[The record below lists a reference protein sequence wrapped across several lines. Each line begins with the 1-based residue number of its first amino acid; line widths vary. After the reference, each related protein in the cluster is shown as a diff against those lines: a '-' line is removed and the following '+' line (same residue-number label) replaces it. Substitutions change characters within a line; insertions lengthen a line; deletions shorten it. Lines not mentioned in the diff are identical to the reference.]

1 MKRIRPHALSALAKV
16 AVFMVFTISATVL
29 LGLTITNS
37 SLQSSA
43 DYQARFTD
51 VTSLNEGDDVR
62 IGGVRVGQVET
73 ISLLGNGQAEVEFSL
88 DAARRVPIDTRATLK
103 YRNLVGQR
111 YIALSPGRNGTTR
124 VLPPGGTI
132 PVERTAPAINLTE
145 LFNGFKPLFRAL
157 SPKDVNQLS
166 YEIIQ
171 VLQGEGGTVRSLL
184 THTASLTATLAE
196 KDRVIGE
203 LIENLN
209 AVLGRVSARNSELSS
224 LLVTL
229 QEFVSGLAEDRRPIG
244 DALDSVA
251 GLTETTAGFLDD
263 ARVPLRKDIA
273 GLESVAGL
281 LADNDELVERFLTR
295 LPGKVATINPTGS
308 YGSWFNF
315 YLCRASGQVGVSSL
329 NIEQPLLPVPTTE
342 QPQRCTS

>member
-1 MKRIRPHALSALAKV
+1 MRRQALSALVKV
-16 AVFMVFTISATVL
+16 GVFVVVTVAATVL
-29 LGLTITNS
+29 LGLTIANS
-37 SLQSSA
+37 SLQRSE

-51 VTSLNEGDDVR
+51 VTSLNEGDEVR
-62 IGGVRVGQVET
+62 IGGVRVGQVEK
-73 ISLLGNGQAEVEFSL
+73 ISLLANEQAEVEFSL
-88 DAARRVPIDTRATLK
+88 DADRRIPIDTRAALK

-111 YIALSPGRNGTTR
+111 YVALLPGRPDTTR

-132 PVERTAPAINLTE
+132 PVQRTAPAVNLTE
-145 LFNGFKPLFRAL
+145 LFNGFKPLFQAL
-157 SPKDVNQLS
+157 NPKDVNQLS

-196 KDRVIGE
+196 KDQVIGE
-203 LIENLN
+203 LIDNLN

-224 LLVTL
+224 LIVTL

-244 DALDSVA
+244 DAVDALA

-263 ARVPLRKDIA
+263 ARTPLRKDIA
-273 GLESVAGL
+273 GLKAVAGL
-281 LADNDELVERFLTR
+281 LSDNDDLLERFLTR
-295 LPGKVATINPTGS
+295 LPGKVAKITPTGS

-315 YLCRASGQVGVSSL
+315 YLCRVSGQVGIASL
-329 NIEQPLLPVPTTE
+329 NVEEPLLPMPGDE